1 MDDTAELTTRELQD
15 LAALADGT
23 LDPGR
28 RESVQAWVDAS
39 PERTALFENERRAVA
54 VLHAARSER
63 APTGLKARIEAQR
76 DERRPPSMR
85 LRVAYGGGLAGALA
99 AIGLALA
106 LILPAGAPGAP
117 SISEAAALA
126 VRGATSAAP
135 APGVNEPGSQLGQRV
150 GPVYFPDWAKQ
161 FGWRATGQRSDRLNG
176 RLADTVYYRWHDD
189 TIAYTIVAAPAL
201 HIPPA
206 SRMNLHGTELWTL
219 KLGGRQVV
227 TWRRNG
233 QTCVL
238 SSTSGVPASIL
249 QRLAAWR
256 GSAGQS

>member
-1 MDDTAELTTRELQD
+1 MDDTANLTTPELAE
-15 LAALADGT
+15 LSALADGT

-39 PERTALFENERRAVA
+39 PERTALYERERRAVTL
-54 VLHAARSER
+54 LHATRSER
-63 APTGLKARIEAQR
+63 APAGLKARIEAQR
-76 DERRPPSMR
+76 EERRAPLFR
-85 LRVAYGGGLAGALA
+85 LRIAYGGGLAGALA

-106 LILPAGAPGAP
+106 LILPGGAPGAP

-126 VRGATSAAP
+126 VRGATSP
-135 APGVNEPGSQLGQRV
+135 APTPGPSEPGAQLGQLV
-150 GPVYFPDWAKQ
+150 GSVYFPDWAKK
-161 FGWRATGQRSDRLNG
+161 FGWHATGQRSDHLG
-176 RLADTVYYRWHDD
+176 GQLADTVYYRAHGE
-189 TIAYTIVAAPAL
+189 TIAYTIVASPAL

-206 SRMNLHGTELWTL
+206 SHTNLHGTELWTL
-219 KLGGRQVV
+219 KLGGRQIV

-238 SSTSGVPASIL
+238 SSTSGVPAQVL

-256 GSAGQS
+256 APGGQD